1 MLLIDQ
7 KIFRRAQRGIK
18 NCPFNLFLFQSLQ
31 KGSLSAENVFI
42 DKSKYLNQEFMFINN
57 SLFIENEFLRLIKIG
72 VLRREVD
79 GQGLTSKVRITPIG
93 RQVLENSSDLFS
105 QQTTLL
111 KKLITCLNCL
121 LYTSPSPRDGLLSRM
136 PSSA

>member
-7 KIFRRAQRGIK
+7 KIFRRAKKGIR

-31 KGSLSAENVFI
+31 EGSLSAQDIFEN
-42 DKSKYLNQEFMFINN
+42 KAKYLNQEFMFINS
-57 SLFIENEFLRLIKIG
+57 SLFIENEFLKLIKIG

-93 RQVLENSSDLFS
+93 RQVLESPADVFTKKISLI
-105 QQTTLL
+105 
-111 KKLITCLNCL
+111 KKLITCLTYQL
-121 LYTSPSPRDGLLSRM
+121 SPR
-136 PSSA
+136 

>member
-7 KIFRRAQRGIK
+7 KIFRRSQRGIK
-18 NCPFNLFLFQSLQ
+18 NCPFNLFLFQSLLNR
-31 KGSLSAENVFI
+31 SLSAENVFLN
-42 DKSKYLNQEFMFINN
+42 KSKYLNQEFMFIGS

-93 RQVLENSSDLFS
+93 RQVLENSSDLVNKK
-105 QQTTLL
+105 TTLIN
-111 KKLITCLNCL
+111 KLITCIKHQ
-121 LYTSPSPRDGLLSRM
+121 LSQR
-136 PSSA
+136 

>member
-7 KIFRRAQRGIK
+7 KIFRRAKKGIR

-42 DKSKYLNQEFMFINN
+42 NKSKYLNQEFMFISS

-93 RQVLENSSDLFS
+93 RQVLENSSDLFN
-105 QQTTLL
+105 QQTTLM
-111 KKLITCLNCL
+111 KKLITCLR
-121 LYTSPSPRDGLLSRM
+121 YQLSIG
-136 PSSA
+136 

>member
-18 NCPFNLFLFQSLQ
+18 NCPFNLFLFQYLQ
-31 KGSLSAENVFI
+31 KESLSAQNVFEQ
-42 DKSKYLNQEFMFINN
+42 KSKYLNQEYVFIN
-57 SLFIENEFLRLIKIG
+57 SSSFIESEFLKLIKIG

-93 RQVLENSSDLFS
+93 RQVLGNCADVFTKKISLI
-105 QQTTLL
+105 
-111 KKLITCLNCL
+111 KKLIICLKYKL
-121 LYTSPSPRDGLLSRM
+121 SPR
-136 PSSA
+136 

>member
-7 KIFRRAQRGIK
+7 KIFRRAKEGIRD
-18 NCPFNLFLFQSLQ
+18 CPFNLFLFQSLL
-31 KGSLSAENVFI
+31 KESLSAENVYMN
-42 DKSKYLNQEFMFINN
+42 KSKYLSQEFMFIQS

-93 RQVLENSSDLFS
+93 RQVLESSSDLFNQEKS
-105 QQTTLL
+105 IL
-111 KKLITCLNCL
+111 KKLMTCVKYQL
-121 LYTSPSPRDGLLSRM
+121 LPR
-136 PSSA
+136 

>member
-7 KIFRRAQRGIK
+7 KIFRRAKKGIISR
-18 NCPFNLFLFQSLQ
+18 PFNLFLFQSLLD
-31 KGSLSAENVFI
+31 GSLSADNVFLN
-42 DKSKYLNQEFMFINN
+42 KSKYLYQEFMYIRS

-93 RQVLENSSDLFS
+93 RKVLESIPDLFTKKTS
-105 QQTTLL
+105 LI
-111 KKLITCLNCL
+111 KKLITCLKYQL
-121 LYTSPSPRDGLLSRM
+121 TPR
-136 PSSA
+136 